1 MYLCVLPPVKIN
13 CSSIKMDSP
22 YFLSSLI
29 TRSQHSL
36 SHLLYL
42 ISVCR
47 CTTESWMQHRYYI
60 KMYCYLRCNKTS
72 LRCLWCADVLLESL
86 PQQNV
91 TVIKELF
98 LRSVLTELAVPRSS
112 AFLEENMPSSFDIR
126 VCFQSDVCL
135 PLLEMRSLS
144 RINRYVEPCIWWFV
158 ISRPGKLMGV
168 HQILK
173 VLMYYI
179 CKCSYFI

>member
-60 KMYCYLRCNKTS
+60 TMYCYLRCNKTS

-86 PQQNV
+86 PQQKV
-91 TVIKELF
+91 
-98 LRSVLTELAVPRSS
+98 
-112 AFLEENMPSSFDIR
+112 
-126 VCFQSDVCL
+126 
-135 PLLEMRSLS
+135 
-144 RINRYVEPCIWWFV
+144 
-158 ISRPGKLMGV
+158 
-168 HQILK
+168 LK

-179 CKCSYFI
+179 CKYSYFIYNFKILSTKDLKGHKMYWSNTVGTLALGQQHLTKWILFSQKPKKSTKQT